1 MEVADISA
9 YIPLTIPTLHFSCGL
24 VTAIGCIRY
33 GLFRTA
39 ALNRII
45 PVRPLGITS
54 YDDADTYRR
63 HQIMCSSGAYKARS
77 VKTMTRPAMFVWRRV
92 CAVLSPYTA
101 GGVPLPRWAVW
112 RRVCAVLSPYTAGGV
127 PLPRWA
133 VWICPRRR
141 PCPCPKRKAGR
152 RSVPPWVCMWLRHGR
167 HRHKA
172 NFTGAALDLR
182 NGLCNSPLSH
192 AARRGNSLVAV
203 PLHTIL

>member
-112 RRVCAVLSPYTAGGV
+112 
-127 PLPRWA
+127 
-133 VWICPRRR
+133 ICPRRR